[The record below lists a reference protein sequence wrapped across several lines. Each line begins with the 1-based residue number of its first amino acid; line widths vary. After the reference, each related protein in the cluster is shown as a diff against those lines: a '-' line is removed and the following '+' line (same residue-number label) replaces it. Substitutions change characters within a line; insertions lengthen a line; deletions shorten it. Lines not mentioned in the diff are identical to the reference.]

1 MGNKKKEKNE
11 KFKNLGKAIEMEL
24 REHKSSAIVYFTLR
38 GLVIVM
44 MVLQFFNQNYEN
56 VFMCILT
63 LLLLVLPSFVQVT
76 FKVEL
81 PSTLEVIIL
90 LFIFAAQILGEIS
103 EFYLVFPFW
112 DTVLHVLNGFL
123 AAAIGFSMVD
133 LLNRSER
140 VVFTLSPVF
149 IAIVAFCFSM
159 TIGVVWEFFEF
170 GMDQLLGYDMQK
182 DTVIHTIHSVT
193 LDPEGHNIPYT
204 ISGIAE
210 TAVNGQKLGISGYLD
225 LGLID
230 TMEDLIV
237 NFIGAAVFSV
247 LGFLYVKNRGKGKL
261 ADRFIPRRKI
271 QDQDFLKIV
280 SEESETMKNKMLPNI
295 KKKSKI

>member
-1 MGNKKKEKNE
+1 M
-11 KFKNLGKAIEMEL
+11 
-24 REHKSSAIVYFTLR
+24 
-38 GLVIVM
+38 IVM

-159 TIGVVWEFFEF
+159 TIGVIWEFFEF

-204 ISGIAE
+204 ISGD
-210 TAVNGQKLGISGYLD
+210 S
-225 LGLID
+225 
-230 TMEDLIV
+230 
-237 NFIGAAVFSV
+237 
-247 LGFLYVKNRGKGKL
+247 
-261 ADRFIPRRKI
+261 
-271 QDQDFLKIV
+271 
-280 SEESETMKNKMLPNI
+280 
-295 KKKSKI
+295 